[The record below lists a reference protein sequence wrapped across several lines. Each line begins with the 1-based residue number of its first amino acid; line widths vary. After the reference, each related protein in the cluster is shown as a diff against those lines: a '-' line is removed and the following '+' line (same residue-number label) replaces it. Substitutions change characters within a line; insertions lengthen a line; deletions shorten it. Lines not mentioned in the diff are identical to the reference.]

1 MTSLFNASLNA
12 SSFFNYPNCNMK
24 SPVTNSTIRV
34 VQRSI
39 NYSTGHLAGW
49 DFLLQEEIIRK
60 SMMWNSRRLMR
71 LHNHGEIFP
80 WEIWLWPLVEWRN
93 ENESPLWDCSFSS
106 SFGRRP
112 KSRRLWQRHSGDC
125 GCHSRSGQ
133 WRTWSQRAKQSLH
146 GRRRCSL

>member
-49 DFLLQEEIIRK
+49 DFFTPGGDHQKI
-60 SMMWNSRRLMR
+60 ND
-71 LHNHGEIFP
+71 
-80 WEIWLWPLVEWRN
+80 VE
-93 ENESPLWDCSFSS
+93 
-106 SFGRRP
+106 
-112 KSRRLWQRHSGDC
+112 
-125 GCHSRSGQ
+125 
-133 WRTWSQRAKQSLH
+133 QRAADEIA
-146 GRRRCSL
+146 